1 MKQLIFRSFI
11 VLLIF
16 SLGTVN
22 TIFATNTDP
31 DGTTQ
36 IAIKKEYTK
45 TIKKE
50 FDIAADGHVSI
61 TNKYGQVNIN
71 TWDKNQVK
79 IEVTIT
85 VHARSQ
91 EVADNVFERMNVD
104 FSNGGDYVRAETEIG
119 SKSKGW
125 NWWGSSN
132 NDDYSIDYEVY
143 MPQSNDLELHNK
155 YGNSHISTINGKL
168 TAGIKYGNIRMEEVG
183 GELDLTLGY
192 GNGTVVK
199 SGHTGI
205 TLKYGKIRIKETEDL
220 DIQSKH
226 SKVFIDRA
234 RDVKSISKYDTYE
247 LGVINNFKNQG
258 KYDNIEITSAK
269 SIRALSKYTDFDV
282 ENIEQSADFDLEY
295 GSATI
300 AMAKNFSDVQV
311 LGRYTEYRI
320 HVEDGTGY
328 KLDATSK
335 YAGIR
340 YPNEMKIIYE
350 KEKGSH
356 HEVEGYIGDE
366 NTGRI
371 IKARLDYGGLKV
383 RD

>member
-16 SLGTVN
+16 SLGTAN
-22 TIFATNTDP
+22 QIFAKNIYP
-31 DGTTQ
+31 DGITQ
-36 IAIKKEYTK
+36 FALKKEYTK

-50 FDIAADGHVSI
+50 FDIAADGNVHI

-71 TWDKNQVK
+71 TWDNNQVK
-79 IEVTIT
+79 LEVTIT

-91 EVADNVFERMNVD
+91 EAAEDVFERLKIDVT
-104 FSNGGDYVRAETEIG
+104 NGKDYVRASTEIG

-125 NWWGSSN
+125 NWWGSSK

-143 MPQSNDLELHNK
+143 MPKSNGLELNNK
-155 YGNSHISTINGKL
+155 YGNSHVGNIDGSV

-183 GELDLTLGY
+183 GELDLQLGY

-199 SGHTGI
+199 SGDTAI
-205 TLKYGKIRIKETEDL
+205 ELKYGKVRIKQTEDL

-226 SKVFIDRA
+226 SKIYIDLA
-234 RDVKSISKYDTYE
+234 KDVKSISKYDTYE
-247 LGVINNFKNQG
+247 MGSIKGFKNQG
-258 KYDNIEITSAK
+258 KYDNIEIGSAE
-269 SIRALSKYTDFDV
+269 SVRALSKYTDYDI
-282 ENIEQSADFDLEY
+282 ENIAQIADFDLEY

-300 AMAKNFSDVQV
+300 AMSKEFAEVQI

-320 HVEDGTGY
+320 HVADGTGY

-340 YPNEMKIIYE
+340 YPRDMKIIYE
-350 KEKGSH
+350 KEKGSA
-356 HEVEGYIGDE
+356 HEVEGFVGDE